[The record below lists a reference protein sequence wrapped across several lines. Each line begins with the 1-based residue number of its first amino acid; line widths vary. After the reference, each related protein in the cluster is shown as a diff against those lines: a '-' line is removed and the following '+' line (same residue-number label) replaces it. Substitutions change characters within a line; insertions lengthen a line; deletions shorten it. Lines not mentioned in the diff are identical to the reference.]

1 MKKHSGDGTIIMKRK
16 NHERKWD
23 RIRFGLMAREG
34 RAVKEYSGDGT
45 ITFLVDSGAS
55 SHFVR
60 PGTLLHDVVPYQGC
74 VMIASGGTIS
84 LNKNRQASL

>member
-1 MKKHSGDGTIIMKRK
+1 
-16 NHERKWD
+16 
-23 RIRFGLMAREG
+23 MAREG

>member
-1 MKKHSGDGTIIMKRK
+1 MSRVDKAKKTMKENGIELDV
-16 NHERKWD
+16 
-23 RIRFGLMAREG
+23 GLMAREG
-34 RAVKEYSGDGT
+34 RAVEEHSGDGT